1 MTMPSSNPVF
11 GRGLQNTG
19 PGYGQQSPWG
29 GAPQYG
35 APQYGY
41 GTQDPYAAP
50 SPYAQSPYAPSA
62 TRYMTMDDVVQK
74 TGLSFLVTVLSAAVT
89 WALLPQELA
98 FGLALPAVL
107 VALVL
112 GLVISFKQI
121 ANPVATLSY
130 GALYGIALGAI
141 SEAFNQIWPGIVM
154 QALVGTFGVFAGM
167 LVVYKTGAIRV
178 TPKLTRWI
186 VGAMFG
192 VLALVLVNLVVGFF
206 VPGGLG
212 LRDGGTLSIIFSL
225 VVIGVAAFSLLLDFD
240 MAEAAIRRG
249 APAKFARQIAFG
261 LPIRVVRLYLE
272 ILRLLPYFQNDG
284 ERTPRPPAP
293 RAPGPPAGGPSHHS
307 APAPAGGRG
316 HWPFRGLF
324 PWRDRRCR
332 TAQGRAAC
340 ETADLAGSGSFRT
353 AAPGPS

>member
-19 PGYGQQSPWG
+19 PGHGQRSPWG

-50 SPYAQSPYAPSA
+50 SPYAQSPYAPPT

-74 TGLSFLVTVLSAAVT
+74 TGLAFLVTVLSAAVT

-112 GLVISFKQI
+112 GLVIAFKQV

-141 SEAFNQIWPGIVM
+141 SEAFNQLWPGIVM

-192 VLALVLVNLVVGFF
+192 VLALVLVNLVAGFF

-212 LRDGGTLSIIFSL
+212 LRDGGPLAIIFSL

-240 MAEAAIRRG
+240 MADEAIRRG
-249 APAKFARQIAFG
+249 APAKFAWYIAFG
-261 LPIRVVRLYLE
+261 LLVTVVWLYLE
-272 ILRLLPYFQNDG
+272 ILRLLSYFR
-284 ERTPRPPAP
+284 E
-293 RAPGPPAGGPSHHS
+293 
-307 APAPAGGRG
+307 
-316 HWPFRGLF
+316 
-324 PWRDRRCR
+324 
-332 TAQGRAAC
+332 
-340 ETADLAGSGSFRT
+340 
-353 AAPGPS
+353 